1 LVTFSLLN
9 ILKHFIY
16 DLNFLSL
23 VTKTMN
29 LYLGEQDFYVDKGT
43 KGNVICCTQKGVL
56 FVMFQADPG
65 VCQYCELAKPEF
77 MQLPQIIGGAK
88 FALCNLS
95 KCPNLVQLSYQTITP
110 LNKVPLFILFVNG
123 RPFMNYSGEKQI
135 KHFAEFMQN
144 VLQRLSQQSGLQNI
158 SGGAAGGNNL
168 ESERTAYGIPYD
180 FDYEEVNSTN
190 VGINCE
196 NGVCYITSKDAYGT
210 TEGKHPMSNT
220 QMGPAGA
227 RQQPQQPQQ
236 QQMMYPPQQQQQMMY
251 PPQQQQQM
259 MYQPQQQQR
268 MYQPPQ
274 QSPAMPYQPQQQRM
288 AQPYVPRQAY
298 MPRQPPAQM
307 QPAQMQPAQMYG
319 YGQR

>member
-1 LVTFSLLN
+1 
-9 ILKHFIY
+9 
-16 DLNFLSL
+16 
-23 VTKTMN
+23 MN

-88 FALCNLS
+88 FGLCNLS

-158 SGGAAGGNNL
+158 SGGAGANGNNL

-180 FDYEEVNSTN
+180 FDYEEVSSTN

-196 NGVCYITSKDAYGT
+196 NGVCYITSKDAYGS

-220 QMGPAGA
+220 QMGGPGGA
-227 RQQPQQPQQ
+227 RQQP
-236 QQMMYPPQQQQQMMY
+236 MQQQQQQHLYTPPAQPPMMY
-251 PPQQQQQM
+251 QQQM
-259 MYQPQQQQR
+259 YQAGQQQQQR
-268 MYQPPQ
+268 MYQPPPQSMAYPQ
-274 QSPAMPYQPQQQRM
+274 QQQQRM
-288 AQPYVPRQAY
+288 AQPYVPRQY
-298 MPRQPPAQM
+298 QQQPQRPQM
-307 QPAQMQPAQMYG
+307 TPMYNNG